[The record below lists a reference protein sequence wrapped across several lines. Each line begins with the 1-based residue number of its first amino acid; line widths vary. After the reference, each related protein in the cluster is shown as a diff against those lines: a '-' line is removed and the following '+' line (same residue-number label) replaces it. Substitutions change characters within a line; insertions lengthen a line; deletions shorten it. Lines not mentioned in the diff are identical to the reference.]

1 MDIKYIVEDNF
12 LDQIDFKNLKNL
24 LLGETFPWYFKDY
37 VAHTG
42 KHEVHFYWS
51 HMFYIESKAISPF
64 VELLD
69 PLFKKLEIKALIRAR
84 ANLYSNQGKIIEH
97 EKHTDFPFKHK
108 GALFSLNTCDGFT
121 VLEDGTKIQS
131 VANQILLFDASQPH
145 HSSTCT
151 DAKIRCNININYF

>member
-1 MDIKYIVEDNF
+1 MDIKYIVEDIF

-37 VAHTG
+37 VAHTR

-64 VELLD
+64 VKLID
-69 PLFKKLEIKALIRAR
+69 PLFKKLEIKALIRVR

-97 EKHTDFPFKHK
+97 ENHIDFSFKHK

-121 VLEDGTKIQS
+121 VLKDGTKIHS

-151 DAKIRCNININYF
+151 NTKVRCNININYF

>member
-1 MDIKYIVEDNF
+1 MDIKYIVKDNF
-12 LDQIDFKNLKNL
+12 LDQIDFENLKNL
-24 LLGETFPWYFKDY
+24 VMGETFPWYFKDY
-37 VAHTG
+37 VTYAKKHKAH
-42 KHEVHFYWS
+42 FFLS

-64 VELLD
+64 VKLLD
-69 PLFKKLEIKALIRAR
+69 PLFKKLETKALIRAR